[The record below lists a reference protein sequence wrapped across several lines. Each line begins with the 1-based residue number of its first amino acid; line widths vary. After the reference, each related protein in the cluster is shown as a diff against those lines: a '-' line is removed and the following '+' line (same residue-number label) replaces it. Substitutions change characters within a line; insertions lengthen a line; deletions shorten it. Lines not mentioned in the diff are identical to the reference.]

1 MYKKALLFILLSLAI
16 STAQA
21 SQSSKKENTEE
32 EVAIEVLT
40 EKPDK
45 PYKILS
51 PLSADKDSVDEAF
64 KRLQQKA
71 IDLKADAIMNLECHA
86 GNKTRSGLLNL
97 KTTGASSVC
106 QGMAIKWKH

>member
-1 MYKKALLFILLSLAI
+1 MFKGIVFFVGLSLLGLNSFA
-16 STAQA
+16 AQ
-21 SQSSKKENTEE
+21 TEKSNE
-32 EVAIEVLT
+32 ATEIEVLT

-64 KRLQQKA
+64 KRLQEKA
-71 IDLKADAIMNLECHA
+71 SELKADAIMSLECHA
-86 GNKTRSGLLNL
+86 GNKTRTGLLKL
-97 KTTGASSVC
+97 KTAGSSSVC